1 MNEFNFKKYAWSK
14 FKQNKPAL
22 WSFRILIA
30 IILIALFS
38 PFIAN
43 EQPLY
48 VNWEGNKLYPAFNT
62 LTTKSKTDSIWL
74 NNSKKWEVIYYD
86 RIDWRS
92 VSADFKLF
100 APIAYSAEFNDT
112 YNRDFIAPWD
122 NQRYKNDKGEIT
134 SVPWYLKH
142 WLGTDKIGRDVAA
155 GLVHGAKISMFIG
168 LISIVLAGSIGLL
181 LGTVAGFFG
190 DNTIKISR
198 IQKVM
203 IWIFVVLGYFF
214 SFETSGYIITETF
227 ESGNNTL
234 GFIYF
239 FTAIIFWIFIVFL
252 GYKIGSILHFIPYLN
267 HKKFVKVDGIIS
279 RLIELLNSLPTLILI
294 ITVAAIMNERSLGIL
309 ILIIGLTSWTGIAR
323 FMRAEMMRIRNL
335 EYIQTAKVMGFG
347 YRKILWKHA
356 FPNAVP
362 PVFVSLAFG
371 VASAVLVESGLSF
384 LGIGV
389 PDEMVTWGSL
399 LSLGRQEFEASW
411 LVIFPGLAIFTT
423 ITIFNLIGEGLRD
436 ALDPRLKKN
445 NE

>member
-1 MNEFNFKKYAWSK
+1 MNDFSFKKYAWLK

-22 WSFRILIA
+22 WSFRILVT
-30 IILIALFS
+30 IILVAILS

-48 VNWEGNKLYPAFNT
+48 VSWEGNTLFPAFST
-62 LTTKSKTDSIWL
+62 LNDKSKADSIWL
-74 NNSKKWEVIYYD
+74 NNSQKWEVIYYD
-86 RIDWRS
+86 RVDWRTIR
-92 VSADFKLF
+92 ADFKLF

-122 NQRYKNDKGEIT
+122 NQRYKNENGEIDT
-134 SVPWYLKH
+134 LPLHLKH

-168 LISIVLAGSIGLL
+168 VISIILAGAIGLI
-181 LGTVAGFFG
+181 LGTFAGFFG
-190 DNTIKISR
+190 DNTLKISR
-198 IQKVM
+198 GRHLM
-203 IWIFVVLGYFF
+203 MWIFIVLGYFLT
-214 SFETSGYIITETF
+214 FET
-227 ESGNNTL
+227 N
-234 GFIYF
+234 
-239 FTAIIFWIFIVFL
+239 
-252 GYKIGSILHFIPYLN
+252 GYKISENFEEGNNLYGILYFTFFIFIWILISIIGYKLGVVTHKIPFLSS
-267 HKKFVKVDGIIS
+267 KKFLKIDSIIS
-279 RLIELLNSLPTLILI
+279 RIIELLNSLPTLILI
-294 ITVAAIMNERSLGIL
+294 ITVAAIMNERSLTIL
-309 ILIIGLTSWTGIAR
+309 ILIIGFTSWTGIAR

-436 ALDPRLKKN
+436 ALDSRLKKD
-445 NE
+445 

>member
-1 MNEFNFKKYAWSK
+1 MNEFNFKKYAWTK

-22 WSFRILIA
+22 WSFRILLG
-30 IILIALFS
+30 IIFIALFS

-48 VNWEGNKLYPAFNT
+48 VNWEGNTLYPAFKT
-62 LTTKSKTDSIWL
+62 LDTKSKTDSIWL
-74 NNSKKWEVIYYD
+74 NDSKKWEVIYYD
-86 RIDWRS
+86 RVDWRS
-92 VSADFKLF
+92 VPANFILF
-100 APIAYSAEFNDT
+100 TPIAYSAEFNDT

-122 NQRYKNDKGEIT
+122 TQRYKNEKGE
-134 SVPWYLKH
+134 VVNAPWYLKH

-155 GLVHGAKISMFIG
+155 GLVHGAKTSMFIG

-181 LGTVAGFFG
+181 LGTLAGFFG

-198 IQKVM
+198 AQKIM
-203 IWIFVVLGYFF
+203 IVIFVVLGYFF
-214 SFETSGYIITETF
+214 TFETHGYRIAETF
-227 ESGNNTL
+227 ENGNTII
-234 GFIYF
+234 GFTYF
-239 FTAIIFWIFIVFL
+239 FAAIFFWILIVYV
-252 GYKIGSILHFIPYLN
+252 GYKIGSILHFIPFL
-267 HKKFVKVDGIIS
+267 KQQKFVKVDGIIS

-294 ITVAAIMNERSLGIL
+294 ITVAAIMNERSLGVL

-323 FMRAEMMRIRNL
+323 FMRAEMLRIRNL